1 MLTWRRGTAI
11 ATRPAKMGLSSRF
24 LVIAAALLLAG
35 PLVFAEDA
43 AEDVSASASA
53 SATPEPTPTPRDTE

>member
-1 MLTWRRGTAI
+1 
-11 ATRPAKMGLSSRF
+11 MGLSSRF